1 MILEGKVI
9 KLIDV
14 KEGTSKT
21 SGKDWKLA
29 QYLIDNTTNEQY
41 PKQVAVEV
49 FGEDRINELSLIPD
63 EQVKLNVEVESREFN
78 GKWYTSLTA
87 WKAFRGDGQGTAPV
101 AQQPAQQQRGY
112 HQCQQHKA
120 HKDPPQ
126 NASGMIGDHV
136 SSPFLR

>member
-29 QYLIDNTTNEQY
+29 QYLIDTTTNEQY
-41 PKQVAVEV
+41 PKQVVVEV
-49 FGEDRINELSLIPD
+49 FGEDRIDELSIIPD

-78 GKWYTSLTA
+78 GKWYTSVRA
-87 WKAFRGDGQGTAPV
+87 WGRAEDDKPA
-101 AQQPAQQQRGY
+101 QPAQQSQP
-112 HQCQQHKA
+112 A
-120 HKDPPQ
+120 T
-126 NASGMIGDHV
+126 ASSQPTNVEEISDL
-136 SSPFLR
+136 PF